1 MASFTHAMRITCAVE
16 KAPPTTPLQHLT
28 STLNSAFKPLLKKT
42 NQLPL
47 KTQFTES
54 IKAACVTM
62 LDAFVD
68 STFKFVDTPA
78 ELPGNYAPVDE
89 IDEAIMLSD
98 IEGEIPKD
106 FPQGIYMRTGPNFLH
121 PTKLATESMF
131 GRAAFGVFQ
140 GDGMV
145 HATFFD
151 RDDNGK
157 WKLSYRNRYAE
168 AETFLM
174 EKERDKPLLL
184 PAAEGEPRALLIASI
199 LNMLRFG
206 KVTKDY
212 NNTNVFENAGKVYT
226 ISENHLPYEIDKSN
240 LKTGKIWD
248 VNGAWDRPF
257 TSHPKRA
264 PGTGEVVIMGV
275 NAVKPYYV
283 VGVISADGEK
293 LLNKVDVK
301 FGTPTLSHEIGIT
314 ENYNIILDYPIRFGL
329 SRLLADKQLI
339 GYERD
344 DGQRSR
350 IGVMPRYGDAESIK
364 WFGVKNHC
372 SYHIIDSFEDGDEV
386 IVRVCWMSGSLIS
399 GPSHKDDKAQ
409 WYRRAFSQ
417 PPKKL

>member
-1 MASFTHAMRITCAVE
+1 MKYEKDGYARIGVMPRYGDSESVVWFNVQPHCIFHILNCSEEGEEVVVRGFRQLEAIIPGPDLVE

-28 STLNSAFKPLLKKT
+28 SSLNSAFKPLLKET
-42 NQLPL
+42 NQLTL
-47 KTQFTES
+47 KTQVTES

-98 IEGEIPKD
+98 IEGEIPD
-106 FPQGIYMRTGPNFLH
+106 FPQ
-121 PTKLATESMF
+121 
-131 GRAAFGVFQ
+131 
-140 GDGMV
+140 
-145 HATFFD
+145 
-151 RDDNGK
+151 
-157 WKLSYRNRYAE
+157 
-168 AETFLM
+168 
-174 EKERDKPLLL
+174 
-184 PAAEGEPRALLIASI
+184 
-199 LNMLRFG
+199 LRFG

-212 NNTNVFENAGKVYT
+212 NNTNVFEHAGKVYT

-248 VNGAWDRPF
+248 VNGVWDRPF

-264 PGTGEVVIMGV
+264 PGTGERVIMGV

-283 VGVISADGEK
+283 GGVISADAEK
-293 LLNKVDVK
+293 LLNKVNVK
-301 FGTPTLSHEIGIT
+301 FETPTLSHKIGIT

-329 SRLLADKQLI
+329 NRLLADKQLI

-350 IGVMPRYGDAESIK
+350 IGVMPRYGDAKSIK

-372 SYHIIDSFEDGDEV
+372 SYHIINSFEDGNEV
-386 IVRVCWMSGSLIS
+386 VKSGLTSTKAKTLS
-399 GPSHKDDKAQ
+399 HPGSAQVNPGPG
-409 WYRRAFSQ
+409 RL
-417 PPKKL
+417 P